1 MDFLNSEAT
10 SSESAVCV
18 NNEGGLTSWI
28 SFSLNEGL
36 LAHGTVEVMY
46 VIGAEEN
53 NPGTGLDS
61 EEGPANLV
69 STNCNDTAGVP

>member
-1 MDFLNSEAT
+1 MDFLNGEAT

-18 NNEGGLTSWI
+18 NNEGGSTSWI

-36 LAHGTVEVMY
+36 LARGTVEVMY

-61 EEGPANLV
+61 EEGPAN
-69 STNCNDTAGVP
+69 